1 MLLHTL
7 NFQTI
12 ARLKAQFCLL
22 LWYSLLSWTNQS
34 KNCIWYVLH
43 HGSCLY
49 ITTPTENRSHYL
61 YRIVS
66 YRGYWY
72 YSNVT
77 ETEKK
82 DGDDHATCI
91 VSYRGYWYYS
101 NVTETEKKDG
111 DDHINSE
118 FQVIIIL
125 KSSFNISEKE
135 KEKKH
140 VITVITVVT

>member
-1 MLLHTL
+1 MDRVYT
-7 NFQTI
+7 
-12 ARLKAQFCLL
+12 LL
-22 LWYSLLSWTNQS
+22 LQQKIDHTT
-34 KNCIWYVLH
+34 CIV
-43 HGSCLY
+43 S
-49 ITTPTENRSHYL
+49 

-135 KEKKH
+135 KEKKMS
-140 VITVITVVT
+140 